1 MRDHGVN
8 EKSYFF
14 GRSEPVARQVAE
26 DLGLEND
33 GEQQFVYTS
42 TTLRLMEQIC
52 VSL

>member
-14 GRSEPVARQVAE
+14 GRSEPVARQISE
-26 DLGLEND
+26 DLGVENV
-33 GEQQFVYTS
+33 GEQKFVYTA
-42 TTLRLMEQIC
+42 TTLRLVEQIC